1 MMTISTVVVATANA
15 GKAREFGR
23 LLGSAFSVEPVPSGV
38 CLPEETGATFAENA
52 RIKALSVFQD
62 LRREATVLADD
73 SGLEVE
79 ALGGRPG
86 VMSAR
91 FAGSGA
97 TDDDNVRKLLAELAG
112 CTDRRARFVCCL
124 CLVLGDGS
132 MVEVEG
138 ISRGTITEAPRGDD
152 GFGYDPVFVPEGWAL
167 TLAEARPEE
176 KDGIS
181 HRGAAV
187 RALLSVLETKGFVIR
202 GL

>member
-1 MMTISTVVVATANA
+1 MMTISTVVLATANT

-23 LLGSAFSVEPVPSGV
+23 LLGSAFSVEPMPAGV

-52 RIKALSVFQD
+52 RMKAQSVFQA
-62 LRREATVLADD
+62 LRHEAAVLADD
-73 SGLEVE
+73 SGLEVD

-91 FAGSGA
+91 FAGVGA
-97 TDDDNVRKLLAELAG
+97 TDDENVRKLLAELVG
-112 CTDRRARFVCCL
+112 CTKRRARFVCCL
-124 CLVLGDGS
+124 CLVLRDGS
-132 MVEVEG
+132 TVEVEG
-138 ISRGTITEAPRGDD
+138 ASRGTITEVPRGND
-152 GFGYDPVFVPEGWAL
+152 GFGYDPVFVPEGWVL

-176 KDGIS
+176 KDRVS

-187 RALLSVLETKGFVIR
+187 RVLLSVLQTKGFVVR